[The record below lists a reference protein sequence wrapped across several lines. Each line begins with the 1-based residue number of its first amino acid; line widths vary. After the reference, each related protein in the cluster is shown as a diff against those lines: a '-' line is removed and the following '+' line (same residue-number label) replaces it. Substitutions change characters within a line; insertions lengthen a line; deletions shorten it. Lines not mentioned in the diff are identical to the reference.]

1 MHASQFSGQEF
12 AHSHSFGVKHTKQE
26 LTGFTAVRFNARN
39 IDKRSIDNFLAG
51 MNYKAVCDL
60 VEQMC
65 DQARNVRP
73 GDCNARKLRMLFE
86 RHGIEYSHSG
96 HDGIKS
102 KKARAVMNLMLSL
115 QTDSSQKAR
124 EDGKPLYER
133 FCALLQDAHSVFT
146 GGQELLITEIGKSV
160 TASACP
166 PGGDSIPEAV
176 AGALCP
182 EASAP
187 PAYDTVQE
195 QDIVTRLVNINHHI
209 AELLNANPTLDFNDP
224 RFLDSMNWLQTEIGL
239 ISCQTNLNDFLRNQF
254 QRAES
259 GLQELQKNQQAFRER
274 KVIEKGNEKLNELEK
289 SLKDTVKNAENTVK
303 INEIEHE
310 LERLVNQFINDL
322 VIHDGGKRDLQS
334 RVRVLENHISFWKA
348 SVVAGD
354 RLTCLAGEIDAISTR
369 TSSQD
374 LEAISDKLSELKG
387 NLNDLPSDEFR
398 TGLLRQWERVHEQFT
413 KAVAEMQRPL
423 PCPGSLSSAE
433 FIKQADALIVQI
445 ESRLRG
451 AEQNRHAVPN
461 APLNAT
467 HMGEV
472 ASYLH
477 QLSELTI
484 KLGIEYRAE
493 RERLQSQHA
502 ELYARLHQ
510 LQQGIMGSNAEQGSP
525 ETPSSEVE
533 EAAVKSCAERINSDI
548 NNYAGRVSGEGVKA
562 VLGALSSLLGDL
574 SQTAAGPLATASVE
588 LSNTTTRAA
597 VELTKLATS
606 LNMSRAHFY
615 QDQYINTSVGLDV
628 TPNRGYKIVPV
639 LLATSLSHEELP
651 NFLKHRLAQACF
663 GKYPQTV
670 SLIQVFMIADSQRA
684 FDGASFKIFLD
695 SQMRA
700 KYGELFNQQTARQY
714 SPVGMTLSL
723 PECLVQGGPFF
734 KSLWSLHE
742 NGDANDVVN
751 LSYDRSAGA
760 VRQDI
765 GLIQLQPII
774 NAAGGDD
781 ALASSVEAGM
791 ALPFGVQICRQSDQV
806 TSYLRQALRNSRDE
820 IVNHSTPIHRGF
832 PTDATVGGNFFRG
845 GDMEA
850 EGTDPVDSGTVPI
863 ALAAKTVVRSSQ
875 RERAKTVLVN
885 GAGIVNVR
893 TVAGIDVRNARE
905 LHDWLFNKVSDLEN
919 SGGLNK
925 ISVL

>member
-12 AHSHSFGVKHTKQE
+12 AHSHGLGAKHTKQE
-26 LTGFTAVRFNARN
+26 LAGFGSARFNARN

-65 DQARNVRP
+65 DQAKNVRP
-73 GDCNARKLRMLFE
+73 GDCNARKLRVLFE
-86 RHGIEYSHSG
+86 RHGIEYSPTG

-102 KKARAVMNLMLSL
+102 KKATAVMNLMLSL

-124 EDGKPLYER
+124 ADGKPLYER
-133 FCALLQDAHSVFT
+133 FCGLLQDAHSVFT

-160 TASACP
+160 AASVFPA
-166 PGGDSIPEAV
+166 GGDSMPVV
-176 AGALCP
+176 AGALRP

-187 PAYDTVQE
+187 PPYDAVQE
-195 QDIVTRLVNINHHI
+195 QDIVTRLGNINKHI
-209 AELLNANPTLDFNDP
+209 AELLNATPTLDFNDP

-239 ISCQTNLNDFLRNQF
+239 VSCQTNLNDFLRSQL
-254 QRAES
+254 QQAES
-259 GLQELQKNQQAFRER
+259 GLQELQKNQQVFRER
-274 KVIEKGNEKLNELEK
+274 EVIEKGNDKLNELEN
-289 SLKDTVKNAENTVK
+289 SLKGTVKNAENTVK

-310 LERLVNQFINDL
+310 LERLVNQFVNDL

-334 RVRVLENHISFWKA
+334 RVRALENHISFWKA
-348 SVVAGD
+348 SVAAGD
-354 RLTCLAGEIDAISTR
+354 RLSCLTGEIDAISTR
-369 TSSQD
+369 TSLQD
-374 LEAISDKLSELKG
+374 LAVISDKLSALKG

-398 TGLLRQWERVHEQFT
+398 TDLLRQWERVHEQFT

-423 PCPGSLSSAE
+423 PCRGPLSSAE
-433 FIKQADALIVQI
+433 LIKQADALIVQV

-510 LQQGIMGSNAEQGSP
+510 LQQGAMSSNAEQTSS
-525 ETPSSEVE
+525 ETPADEVG
-533 EAAVKSCAERINSDI
+533 EAAVKGSAERINSDI

-574 SQTAAGPLATASVE
+574 SRTGADPLATATIES
-588 LSNTTTRAA
+588 SHTATHAA
-597 VELTKLATS
+597 VELTQLASS
-606 LNMSRAHFY
+606 LNMSTAHFY

-628 TPNRGYKIVPV
+628 TPNRGHKIVPI
-639 LLATSLSHEELP
+639 LLSTSLSYEGLP
-651 NFLKHRLAQACF
+651 NFLKRRLAQACS

-695 SQMRA
+695 SEMRA
-700 KYGELFNQQTARQY
+700 KYGKLFNQSAARQY

-742 NGDANDVVN
+742 NGDARDVVN

-781 ALASSVEAGM
+781 ALASSVEAGI

-806 TSYLRQALRNSRDE
+806 TSYLRQALHNSRNG
-820 IVNHSTPIHRGF
+820 VVSHSTPLHRGF
-832 PTDATVGGNFFRG
+832 PTDSRVTRNFFQG

-850 EGTDPVDSGTVPI
+850 EGIEPVDSGTVPI
-863 ALAAKTVVRSSQ
+863 ALAAKTVVESSQ
-875 RERAKTVLVN
+875 RERAKTVIVN

-893 TVAGIDVRNARE
+893 TVAGIDVSNARE
-905 LHDWLFNKVSDLEN
+905 LQDWLFNKGSDLEH